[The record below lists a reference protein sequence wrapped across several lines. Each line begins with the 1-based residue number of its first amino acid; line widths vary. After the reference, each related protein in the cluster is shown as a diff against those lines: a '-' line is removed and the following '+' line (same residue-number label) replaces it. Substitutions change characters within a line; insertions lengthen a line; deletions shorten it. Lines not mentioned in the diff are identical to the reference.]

1 MLEVKN
7 LTVKYR
13 FGARALNSVSFCADK
28 NEIFCVLG
36 GEESG
41 KTTLMKTLAGLLQQS
56 EGEIYLN
63 GVNITDS
70 DVKTRNVCLV
80 HEDYGFFENKTLA
93 YNLSYPLIIR
103 GENKT
108 YALKKIEEAAV
119 SYGIGDFLNKKTKK
133 LDEKTRLSAAM
144 LRTGLRSADL
154 YLLDDPFSGLRE
166 KETPLSEYLPEIK
179 NLSQKSTVVFATSSA
194 EEATLCGG
202 KIAVLNYGVIEQ
214 CGCPDFLR
222 ENPASCFVY
231 RLFHPSAKTFR
242 GFLGEDSEGIYLSY
256 EGINKRLPKENLLS
270 DAFIGGEVIVCDED
284 EGKQPF
290 IFDVQS
296 EKLIYFC

>member
-108 YALKKIEEAAV
+108 YALKKIE
-119 SYGIGDFLNKKTKK
+119 
-133 LDEKTRLSAAM
+133 
-144 LRTGLRSADL
+144 
-154 YLLDDPFSGLRE
+154 
-166 KETPLSEYLPEIK
+166 
-179 NLSQKSTVVFATSSA
+179 
-194 EEATLCGG
+194 
-202 KIAVLNYGVIEQ
+202 
-214 CGCPDFLR
+214 
-222 ENPASCFVY
+222 
-231 RLFHPSAKTFR
+231 
-242 GFLGEDSEGIYLSY
+242 
-256 EGINKRLPKENLLS
+256 
-270 DAFIGGEVIVCDED
+270 
-284 EGKQPF
+284 
-290 IFDVQS
+290 
-296 EKLIYFC
+296 